1 MQRDEGWLLDMILA
15 CRRIL
20 RYLEGVRADQF
31 QGDEILQDA
40 VVKRLEIIGEAA
52 NQVSADLRNAHPD
65 IPWRLIIGMRHRLVH
80 EYFHVDQERVWDVAS
95 REVPGLLEQLEPL
108 VPPPEDASEELTTPE

>member
-1 MQRDEGWLLDMILA
+1 MQRDEGWLLDMVLA

-20 RYLEGVRADQF
+20 RYLEGVRAEQF

-52 NQVSADLRNAHPD
+52 NQVSAEVRDAHPEV
-65 IPWRLIIGMRHRLVH
+65 PWRLIIGMRHRLVH
-80 EYFHVDQERVWDVAS
+80 EYFHVDRERVWDVAS
-95 REVPGLLEQLEPL
+95 REVPKLLRQLVPL
-108 VPPPEDASEELTTPE
+108 VPPAEDTSDQPLPRE